1 MENKILHV
9 EDNPDDV
16 MLMNLAFNRA
26 GIAARLHV
34 VNDGD
39 EAIAALEAGATNGG
53 PPVCVLLDVKLPRV
67 SGLEVLAWIRNQP
80 HLRRLPVILLTS
92 SSQTADINRAYDLG
106 ANSFLVKPPDLDSLT
121 QLVKTVAHY
130 WVQTNVR
137 RWPTRDGIFP
147 GHFPLPWRS
156 LIWPKGAIRSS
167 AGDGGTVSSEKWSNR
182 RMLAIPK
189 IRDLVL
195 RRSSHG
201 LPRWPGG

>member
-1 MENKILHV
+1 MDNKILHV

-26 GIAARLHV
+26 GITANLHV
-34 VNDGD
+34 VSDGD
-39 EAIAALEAGATNGG
+39 EAIAALGDDDASNGG

-67 SGLEVLAWIRNQP
+67 SGLEVLAWIRKQP
-80 HLRRLPVILLTS
+80 RLRRLPVILLTS

-137 RWPTRDGIFP
+137 PV
-147 GHFPLPWRS
+147 
-156 LIWPKGAIRSS
+156 AN
-167 AGDGGTVSSEKWSNR
+167 V
-182 RMLAIPK
+182 
-189 IRDLVL
+189 
-195 RRSSHG
+195 
-201 LPRWPGG
+201 

>member
-1 MENKILHV
+1 MMENQILHV

-26 GIAARLHV
+26 GISARLHV
-34 VNDGD
+34 VSDGD
-39 EAIAALEAGATNGG
+39 AAITALEQSSLNGG

-67 SGLEVLAWIRNQP
+67 SGLEVLAWIREQP
-80 HLRRLPVILLTS
+80 RLRRLPVILLTS

-137 RWPTRDGIFP
+137 PV
-147 GHFPLPWRS
+147 
-156 LIWPKGAIRSS
+156 AN
-167 AGDGGTVSSEKWSNR
+167 A
-182 RMLAIPK
+182 
-189 IRDLVL
+189 
-195 RRSSHG
+195 
-201 LPRWPGG
+201 

>member
-26 GIAARLHV
+26 GITARLHV
-34 VNDGD
+34 VSDGD
-39 EAIAALEAGATNGG
+39 EAITALEKSALTGGA
-53 PPVCVLLDVKLPRV
+53 PVCVLLDVKLPRV
-67 SGLEVLAWIRNQP
+67 SGLEVLAWIREQP
-80 HLRRLPVILLTS
+80 RLRRLPVILLTS

-137 RWPTRDGIFP
+137 PV
-147 GHFPLPWRS
+147 
-156 LIWPKGAIRSS
+156 AN
-167 AGDGGTVSSEKWSNR
+167 A
-182 RMLAIPK
+182 
-189 IRDLVL
+189 
-195 RRSSHG
+195 
-201 LPRWPGG
+201 

>member
-16 MLMNLAFNRA
+16 MLMNLAFSRA
-26 GIAARLHV
+26 GVAARLHV

-39 EAIAALEAGATNGG
+39 EAIASLENGALNGG

-67 SGLEVLAWIRNQP
+67 SGLEVLAWIRDQP

-92 SSQTADINRAYDLG
+92 SSQSADINRAYDLG

-137 RWPTRDGIFP
+137 PV
-147 GHFPLPWRS
+147 
-156 LIWPKGAIRSS
+156 AN
-167 AGDGGTVSSEKWSNR
+167 A
-182 RMLAIPK
+182 
-189 IRDLVL
+189 
-195 RRSSHG
+195 
-201 LPRWPGG
+201 

>member
-16 MLMNLAFNRA
+16 MLMNLAFSRA

-39 EAIAALEAGATNGG
+39 EAITALENGASNGG

-67 SGLEVLAWIRNQP
+67 SGLEVLAWIREQP

-137 RWPTRDGIFP
+137 PV
-147 GHFPLPWRS
+147 
-156 LIWPKGAIRSS
+156 AN
-167 AGDGGTVSSEKWSNR
+167 A
-182 RMLAIPK
+182 
-189 IRDLVL
+189 
-195 RRSSHG
+195 
-201 LPRWPGG
+201 

>member
-1 MENKILHV
+1 MMENQILHV

-26 GIAARLHV
+26 GISARLQV
-34 VNDGD
+34 VSDGD
-39 EAIAALEAGATNGG
+39 AAITTLEQSALNGG
-53 PPVCVLLDVKLPRV
+53 APVCVLLDVKLPRV
-67 SGLEVLAWIRNQP
+67 SGLEVLAWIREQP

-137 RWPTRDGIFP
+137 PV
-147 GHFPLPWRS
+147 
-156 LIWPKGAIRSS
+156 AN
-167 AGDGGTVSSEKWSNR
+167 A
-182 RMLAIPK
+182 
-189 IRDLVL
+189 
-195 RRSSHG
+195 
-201 LPRWPGG
+201 

>member
-1 MENKILHV
+1 MIENQILHV

-26 GIAARLHV
+26 GISARLHV
-34 VNDGD
+34 VSDGD
-39 EAIAALEAGATNGG
+39 EAITALEKSTLNGG

-67 SGLEVLAWIRNQP
+67 SGLEVLAWIREQP
-80 HLRRLPVILLTS
+80 RLRRLPVILLTS

-137 RWPTRDGIFP
+137 PV
-147 GHFPLPWRS
+147 
-156 LIWPKGAIRSS
+156 AN
-167 AGDGGTVSSEKWSNR
+167 A
-182 RMLAIPK
+182 
-189 IRDLVL
+189 
-195 RRSSHG
+195 
-201 LPRWPGG
+201 

>member
-16 MLMNLAFNRA
+16 MLMNLAFTRA
-26 GIAARLHV
+26 GIPAKLHV
-34 VNDGD
+34 VSDGD
-39 EAIAALEAGATNGG
+39 EAIAALENGALGKG

-67 SGLEVLAWIRNQP
+67 SGLEVLAWIRSQP

-137 RWPTRDGIFP
+137 PV
-147 GHFPLPWRS
+147 
-156 LIWPKGAIRSS
+156 A
-167 AGDGGTVSSEKWSNR
+167 TV
-182 RMLAIPK
+182 
-189 IRDLVL
+189 
-195 RRSSHG
+195 
-201 LPRWPGG
+201 

>member
-16 MLMNLAFNRA
+16 MLMNLAFSRA
-26 GIAARLHV
+26 GIAAKLHV

-39 EAIAALEAGATNGG
+39 EAIAALENGTLG
-53 PPVCVLLDVKLPRV
+53 SIAPACVLLDVKLPRV
-67 SGLEVLAWIRNQP
+67 SGLEVLAWIRSQP
-80 HLRRLPVILLTS
+80 NLKRLPVILLTS

-137 RWPTRDGIFP
+137 PVA
-147 GHFPLPWRS
+147 H
-156 LIWPKGAIRSS
+156 
-167 AGDGGTVSSEKWSNR
+167 V
-182 RMLAIPK
+182 
-189 IRDLVL
+189 
-195 RRSSHG
+195 
-201 LPRWPGG
+201 

>member
-16 MLMNLAFNRA
+16 MLMNLAFSRA
-26 GIAARLHV
+26 GIAAKLHV

-39 EAIAALEAGATNGG
+39 QAIAALANSALGG
-53 PPVCVLLDVKLPRV
+53 GTPVCVLLDVKLPRV

-80 HLRRLPVILLTS
+80 SLKRLPVILLTS

-137 RWPTRDGIFP
+137 PVA
-147 GHFPLPWRS
+147 H
-156 LIWPKGAIRSS
+156 
-167 AGDGGTVSSEKWSNR
+167 V
-182 RMLAIPK
+182 
-189 IRDLVL
+189 
-195 RRSSHG
+195 
-201 LPRWPGG
+201 

>member
-26 GIAARLHV
+26 GVPARLHV

-39 EAIAALEAGATNGG
+39 EAIAALQNGDG
-53 PPVCVLLDVKLPRV
+53 GMQPVCVLLDVKLPRI

-80 HLRRLPVILLTS
+80 RLKRLPVILLTS

-130 WVQTNVR
+130 WVNTNVR
-137 RWPTRDGIFP
+137 PV
-147 GHFPLPWRS
+147 
-156 LIWPKGAIRSS
+156 A
-167 AGDGGTVSSEKWSNR
+167 TV
-182 RMLAIPK
+182 
-189 IRDLVL
+189 
-195 RRSSHG
+195 
-201 LPRWPGG
+201 

>member
-1 MENKILHV
+1 MENRILHV

-26 GIAARLHV
+26 GITARLHV

-39 EAIAALEAGATNGG
+39 EAIAELKNGG
-53 PPVCVLLDVKLPRV
+53 SPVCVLLDVKLPRV

-80 HLRRLPVILLTS
+80 RLRRLPVILLTS
-92 SSQTADINRAYDLG
+92 SSQTSDINRAYDLG

-137 RWPTRDGIFP
+137 PV
-147 GHFPLPWRS
+147 
-156 LIWPKGAIRSS
+156 AN
-167 AGDGGTVSSEKWSNR
+167 A
-182 RMLAIPK
+182 
-189 IRDLVL
+189 
-195 RRSSHG
+195 
-201 LPRWPGG
+201 

>member
-39 EAIAALEAGATNGG
+39 EAITALEKSAMNGG
-53 PPVCVLLDVKLPRV
+53 APVCVLLDVKLPRV
-67 SGLEVLAWIRNQP
+67 SGLEVLAWIREQP
-80 HLRRLPVILLTS
+80 RLRRLPVILLTS

-137 RWPTRDGIFP
+137 PV
-147 GHFPLPWRS
+147 
-156 LIWPKGAIRSS
+156 AN
-167 AGDGGTVSSEKWSNR
+167 A
-182 RMLAIPK
+182 
-189 IRDLVL
+189 
-195 RRSSHG
+195 
-201 LPRWPGG
+201 

>member
-1 MENKILHV
+1 MMENRILHV

-26 GIAARLHV
+26 GISARLHV
-34 VNDGD
+34 VSDGD
-39 EAIAALEAGATNGG
+39 AAITALEQSALNGG

-67 SGLEVLAWIRNQP
+67 SGLEVLAWIREQP
-80 HLRRLPVILLTS
+80 RLRRLPVILLTS

-137 RWPTRDGIFP
+137 PV
-147 GHFPLPWRS
+147 
-156 LIWPKGAIRSS
+156 AN
-167 AGDGGTVSSEKWSNR
+167 A
-182 RMLAIPK
+182 
-189 IRDLVL
+189 
-195 RRSSHG
+195 
-201 LPRWPGG
+201 

>member
-26 GIAARLHV
+26 GIAAKLQV
-34 VNDGD
+34 VSDGD
-39 EAIAALEAGATNGG
+39 EAIAALENGAFAGG

-121 QLVKTVAHY
+121 QLVRTVAHY

-137 RWPTRDGIFP
+137 PVP
-147 GHFPLPWRS
+147 S
-156 LIWPKGAIRSS
+156 
-167 AGDGGTVSSEKWSNR
+167 V
-182 RMLAIPK
+182 
-189 IRDLVL
+189 
-195 RRSSHG
+195 
-201 LPRWPGG
+201 

>member
-1 MENKILHV
+1 MENQILHV

-26 GIAARLHV
+26 GISARLQV
-34 VNDGD
+34 VSDGD
-39 EAIAALEAGATNGG
+39 AAITTLEQSALNGG
-53 PPVCVLLDVKLPRV
+53 APVCVLLDVKLPRV
-67 SGLEVLAWIRNQP
+67 SGLEVLAWIREQP

-137 RWPTRDGIFP
+137 PVANT
-147 GHFPLPWRS
+147 
-156 LIWPKGAIRSS
+156 
-167 AGDGGTVSSEKWSNR
+167 
-182 RMLAIPK
+182 
-189 IRDLVL
+189 
-195 RRSSHG
+195 
-201 LPRWPGG
+201 

>member
-1 MENKILHV
+1 MDNKILHV

-26 GIAARLHV
+26 GIPAKLWV
-34 VNDGD
+34 VSDGD
-39 EAIAALEAGATNGG
+39 EAIAALENGAMAGGG
-53 PPVCVLLDVKLPRV
+53 PVCVLLDVKLPRV

-137 RWPTRDGIFP
+137 PVP
-147 GHFPLPWRS
+147 S
-156 LIWPKGAIRSS
+156 
-167 AGDGGTVSSEKWSNR
+167 V
-182 RMLAIPK
+182 
-189 IRDLVL
+189 
-195 RRSSHG
+195 
-201 LPRWPGG
+201 

>member
-1 MENKILHV
+1 MIENQILHV

-26 GIAARLHV
+26 GISARLHV
-34 VNDGD
+34 VSDGD
-39 EAIAALEAGATNGG
+39 AAINALEQSALNGG

-67 SGLEVLAWIRNQP
+67 SGLEVLAWIREQP
-80 HLRRLPVILLTS
+80 RLRRLPVILLTS

-137 RWPTRDGIFP
+137 P
-147 GHFPLPWRS
+147 
-156 LIWPKGAIRSS
+156 
-167 AGDGGTVSSEKWSNR
+167 VSN
-182 RMLAIPK
+182 A
-189 IRDLVL
+189 
-195 RRSSHG
+195 
-201 LPRWPGG
+201 

>member
-1 MENKILHV
+1 VRFAELKMENKILHV

-16 MLMNLAFNRA
+16 MLMNLAFTRA
-26 GIAARLHV
+26 GIGARLHV

-39 EAIAALEAGATNGG
+39 EAIAALEGSVQPGGA

-80 HLRRLPVILLTS
+80 QLKRLPVILLTS

-106 ANSFLVKPPDLDSLT
+106 ANSFLVKPPDLNSLT

-137 RWPTRDGIFP
+137 PV
-147 GHFPLPWRS
+147 
-156 LIWPKGAIRSS
+156 AN
-167 AGDGGTVSSEKWSNR
+167 A
-182 RMLAIPK
+182 
-189 IRDLVL
+189 
-195 RRSSHG
+195 
-201 LPRWPGG
+201 

>member
-16 MLMNLAFNRA
+16 MLMNLAFTRA
-26 GIAARLHV
+26 GIAAKLQV

-39 EAIAALEAGATNGG
+39 EAIAALSNGVMDG
-53 PPVCVLLDVKLPRV
+53 VPPVCVLLDVKLPRI
-67 SGLEVLAWIRNQP
+67 SGLEVLEWIRKQP

-137 RWPTRDGIFP
+137 PVA
-147 GHFPLPWRS
+147 
-156 LIWPKGAIRSS
+156 GA
-167 AGDGGTVSSEKWSNR
+167 
-182 RMLAIPK
+182 
-189 IRDLVL
+189 
-195 RRSSHG
+195 
-201 LPRWPGG
+201 